1 MTFKQFMKSLKYKY
15 THYVLFATSN
25 NKYSKSLFS
34 WVLPRGWLTFS
45 YFEER
50 NVQQRS
56 PTSWNSSSLS
66 PWVDNCRIGMMRSSI
81 YASVTLLI
89 VTFATIKSR
98 DLTRSIFCL
107 ARSILAL
114 RDQFWPCKIVFGLAK
129 SFLAFQDQ
137 FWPYEDVFGLASSIF
152 GLARSIL
159 ALRDPF

>member
-1 MTFKQFMKSLKYKY
+1 MFNTA
-15 THYVLFATSN
+15 V
-25 NKYSKSLFS
+25 
-34 WVLPRGWLTFS
+34 
-45 YFEER
+45 
-50 NVQQRS
+50 VQQRS

-98 DLTRSIFCL
+98 DLTRSIFGL

-114 RDQFWPCKIVFGLAK
+114 RDQFLA
-129 SFLAFQDQ
+129 LRDQ
-137 FWPYEDVFGLASSIF
+137 FWPCEINFKSCEIDF

-159 ALRDPF
+159 SLARSLLALQDQCWPCKLVFGLARSILVYK

>member
-34 WVLPRGWLTFS
+34 WVLPRGWLIFS

-89 VTFATIKSR
+89 VTIATIKSR
-98 DLTRSIFCL
+98 DLTRSIFGL

-114 RDQFWPCKIVFGLAK
+114 RDQFWPCKIVFGL
-129 SFLAFQDQ
+129 S
-137 FWPYEDVFGLASSIF
+137 
-152 GLARSIL
+152 RSIL
-159 ALRDPF
+159 ALRVRFLALRDRFWPCEIHFKPCEINFGLAK